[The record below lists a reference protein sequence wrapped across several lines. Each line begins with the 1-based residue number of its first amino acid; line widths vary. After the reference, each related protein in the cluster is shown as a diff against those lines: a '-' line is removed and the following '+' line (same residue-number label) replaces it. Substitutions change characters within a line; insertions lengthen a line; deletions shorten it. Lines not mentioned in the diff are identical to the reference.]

1 MTSGVAELEHS
12 GLSAV
17 LTSTPQPFLA
27 FAAWAMNPSIFPPST
42 SAIALASPC
51 GPPPL
56 TSAVSW
62 YGFWQPPVGS
72 GTQTVGTPFFIGMP
86 SAPG

>member
-12 GLSAV
+12 GLSA
-17 LTSTPQPFLA
+17 LTLTPQPFLA
-27 FAAWAMNPSIFPPST
+27 FVASVMKPSIFPPST
-42 SAIALASPC
+42 SALAFASPW

-62 YGFWQPPVGS
+62 
-72 GTQTVGTPFFIGMP
+72 
-86 SAPG
+86 